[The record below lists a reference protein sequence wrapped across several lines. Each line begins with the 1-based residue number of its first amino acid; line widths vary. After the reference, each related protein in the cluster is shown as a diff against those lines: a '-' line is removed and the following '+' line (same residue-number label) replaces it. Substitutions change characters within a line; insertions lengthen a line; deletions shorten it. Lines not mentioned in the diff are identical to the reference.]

1 MKTSLNFPK
10 GTTRFATVAADMGY
24 SFTAAQA
31 RDARYLE
38 RRGFVFLVHF
48 GLDIVCEKAR
58 EARRQRRAAKP
69 KSKAS
74 KAHAARKRTAWGAY
88 LAARHACRLAVIA
101 RDGQRCRICRKHGN
115 DVGYEVH
122 EVIPR
127 SLGGDPTNPDDC
139 VLVCGRDHRDLTAN
153 RTSLLIVD
161 PGLKAAAKLQFFD
174 AKGEPRY
181 V

>member
-10 GTTRFATVAADMGY
+10 GTTRFKDVAATMGRPVGPMEI
-24 SFTAAQA
+24 AA
-31 RDARYLE
+31 ARYLE

-48 GLDIVCEKAR
+48 GFDNVLDKAR
-58 EARRQRRAAKP
+58 DVKRQRRAAKP

-88 LAARHACRLAVIA
+88 LAARHACRMAVIA
-101 RDGQRCRICRKHGN
+101 RDGQRCRICGKHGN

-127 SLGGDPTNPDDC
+127 SLGGDPTNPDEC
-139 VLVCGRDHRDLTAN
+139 VLVCGRDHRDLTAH
-153 RTSLLIVD
+153 RTILLIVD

-174 AKGEPRY
+174 VKGEPRY